1 MSEISFA
8 DLDPAS
14 VEAAVLTGYERIAET
29 TLYPGDPVRLFLESL
44 AYVLAI
50 QNHVIDLA
58 GRQNLLAYAQGEHL
72 DFIGMMV
79 GTPRLGHGYATCTQ
93 RFELEGV
100 GFGVEIPAGTKVTT
114 ADGKRVFQ
122 VLAPA
127 VAPAGAAHIDLT
139 VTAEQ
144 PGADANGLVP
154 GQINRLIKPLPYVKS
169 TSNIT
174 ATALGADVESD
185 DHYRARIQ
193 EAPEA
198 FTCAGPTGAYRAL
211 AKAVHQDIA
220 EVAVWSPKPG
230 SVDVRPVMQ
239 GGELPSDEILE
250 ALRRKLSAE
259 DVRPLTDTV
268 TVAAPDLVGYEIDV
282 EWTLSRRNEA
292 LASSTRAAVDAA
304 VEKYRLWQRGKPGR
318 DILPTKLISLMEQ
331 AGARR
336 VVVRSPA
343 YTVLADRQLARETS
357 VAVKYAGLEDD

>member
-8 DLDPAS
+8 DLDTAS
-14 VEAAVLTGYERIAET
+14 VEATVLTGYERIAET

-58 GRQNLLAYAQGEHL
+58 GRQNLLAYAQGNHL

-79 GTPRLGHGYATCTQ
+79 DTPRLGNGYAICTQ
-93 RFELEGV
+93 RLELEGV
-100 GFGVEIPAGTKVTT
+100 DFGVEIPVGTKVTT
-114 ADGKRVFQ
+114 ADGNRVFS
-122 VLAPA
+122 VAAA
-127 VAPAGAAHIDLT
+127 VAAAGATHIDLT
-139 VTAEQ
+139 ATAEQ
-144 PGADANGLVP
+144 PGADGNGLVP

-169 TSNIT
+169 TTNIT
-174 ATALGADVESD
+174 ASALGADVESD
-185 DHYRARIQ
+185 EHYRARIQ

-198 FTCAGPTGAYRAL
+198 FTCAGPAGAYRSL

-239 GGELPSDEILE
+239 GGELPSEEVLE

-268 TVAAPDLVGYEIDV
+268 TVTAPDLVPYEINV

-292 LASSTRAAVDAA
+292 LAASITAAVDAA

-318 DILPTKLISLMEQ
+318 DILPTRLISLMEQ

-357 VAVKYAGLEDD
+357 ITVKYAGLEDD